1 MGPGPSRR
9 GMGASTGASVAS
21 SNRRKAVRMH
31 ITGWRFRACSKTES
45 WADTFR
51 RQATAP
57 AVLLR
62 AVGAS
67 RAAPWL
73 LVATAL
79 LAGCGSPE
87 EPESSQKGASKGPV
101 AEQPAGTPGAEKT
114 GAAAQPNRHSTGPP
128 KAVITT
134 SLGKITVEL
143 DTEHAPLTVHNFL
156 TYANAKHYDQTIFHF
171 VQPGEMLLGGG
182 FTADLKEKPTSEP
195 IRNEAHNGLK
205 NRRGTIAM
213 SRSYE
218 SIDSATCQFFINL
231 ADNPKLDF
239 RDRTPEG
246 YGYCVFGRV
255 VAGADVVD
263 RIAVTPTRDQGNFVS
278 VPVTPVVIESVRL
291 LP

>member
-1 MGPGPSRR
+1 M
-9 GMGASTGASVAS
+9 
-21 SNRRKAVRMH
+21 
-31 ITGWRFRACSKTES
+31 
-45 WADTFR
+45 
-51 RQATAP
+51 
-57 AVLLR
+57 
-62 AVGAS
+62 
-67 RAAPWL
+67 
-73 LVATAL
+73 
-79 LAGCGSPE
+79 
-87 EPESSQKGASKGPV
+87 
-101 AEQPAGTPGAEKT
+101 AEQPAGSAQRGASSGHIGGPPRSPIPT
-114 GAAAQPNRHSTGPP
+114 RTGPP

-143 DTEHAPLTVHNFL
+143 DMEHAPITVHNFL
-156 TYANAKHYDQTIFHF
+156 TYANAKHYDQTIFHY
-171 VQPGEMLLGGG
+171 VQPGEMILGGG

-246 YGYCVFGRV
+246 YGYCVFGHV

-263 RIAVTPTRDQGNFVS
+263 RIAATPTRDQGDFVS

-291 LP
+291 LPMLLIGGARVSATQLYVASAASRCDVARPCSSA

>member
-1 MGPGPSRR
+1 MGRGPSRR
-9 GMGASTGASVAS
+9 GVDASTEASVAP
-21 SNRRKAVRMH
+21 NRRKAVRMH
-31 ITGWRFRACSKTES
+31 ITEWRFTACHRTES
-45 WADTFR
+45 WADISR

-57 AVLLR
+57 AVLLPGF
-62 AVGAS
+62 GAP
-67 RAAPWL
+67 RVAPWL
-73 LVATAL
+73 LIATAL
-79 LAGCGSPE
+79 LVGCGSPKGP
-87 EPESSQKGASKGPV
+87 EPSQEGASTGPV
-101 AEQPAGTPGAEKT
+101 VEQPAGTPSAEQAGT
-114 GAAAQPNRHSTGPP
+114 AAQPNSHSTGPP

-134 SLGKITVEL
+134 SLGKITIEL
-143 DTEHAPLTVHNFL
+143 DMEHAPLTVHNFL

-171 VQPGEMLLGGG
+171 VEPEEMLLGGG
-182 FTADLKEKPTSEP
+182 FTADLKEKPTSVP

-213 SRSYE
+213 SRSPE

-239 RDRTPEG
+239 RDRTPEE

-255 VAGADVVD
+255 VGGADVVD
-263 RIAVTPTRDQGNFVS
+263 RIATTPTRDQGDFVS